1 MACATGIHDSI
12 FNNFLSDAFNLTA
25 RGRGLL
31 EFPRETPGFLVFV
44 TAGVLATLPLT
55 RVGVVATLVFATGML
70 GLGLLG
76 STFWLMIIMM
86 CVGSTGMHLLQPV
99 GASLA
104 IGLSDESNRGR
115 RMGQMGA
122 VDTTAAVVGTG
133 LVWLLFDKAAPQYRT
148 GFVCAAVLGCAAAF
162 MYSLMHVPHLHER
175 RPRMVFRMRY
185 RLYYLLELFAGARK
199 QIFITFG
206 PWVLIK
212 VYHEPATS
220 IAGLLMIAALIGIF
234 FKPLAGIMVDR
245 FGERAV
251 MIADGLVLIIVC
263 VGYGYA
269 IPLTGSPEAARVLAC
284 GCYVADNLLFALGS
298 ARAVYL
304 SRVTPNSRELT
315 STLSM
320 GVSINHIA
328 SMTIPSGAG
337 ALWSGF
343 GYERVF
349 LGGAVL
355 ALITAA
361 LALFVPA
368 KSRPTRA
375 A

>member
-12 FNNFLSDAFNLTA
+12 FNNFLSDAFNLSA
-25 RGRGLL
+25 GGRGLL
-31 EFPRETPGFLVFV
+31 EFPREAPGFLVFV
-44 TAGVLATLPLT
+44 TAGILATLPLT

-99 GASLA
+99 GATLA

-162 MYSLMHVPHLHER
+162 MYSLMHVPHLLER

-212 VYHEPATS
+212 VYDEPATS

-234 FKPLAGIMVDR
+234 FKPMAGVMVDR

-251 MIADGLVLIIVC
+251 MIADGLVLILVC

-269 IPLTGSPEAARVLAC
+269 IPLTGSPESARILAC

-298 ARAVYL
+298 ARYVYL
-304 SRVTPNSRELT
+304 SRVTPTSRELT

-328 SMTIPSGAG
+328 SMTIPIGAG
-337 ALWSGF
+337 ALWIGF

-349 LGGAVL
+349 LVGAVL
-355 ALITAA
+355 ALLTAA

-368 KSRPTRA
+368 KSRPARA